1 MAELHKHV
9 LKGLEKAELLLD
21 QFPMIALNSGVT
33 VCNFSSFH
41 SYKFNTGET
50 LPKCTKETA
59 DRHSMKTIEHKTERW
74 KGFETIETNR
84 YVHQDWS
91 YLDTK
96 EHAARLNKE
105 GIAWFKE
112 KGLDRDN
119 PDWYDLELNMLI
131 QKHTLKDLT
140 VLANM
145 DKLDIILI
153 PRPVQ
158 EILNENWQNDPDIYK
173 IRLKARTCRKL
184 DSRDN
189 SQGIYSNKF
198 CR

>member
-1 MAELHKHV
+1 MNKDAGVPESGHNKNFIFDNTQVDATGNPLGALMV
-9 LKGLEKAELLLD
+9 KGMNHTTSK
-21 QFPMIALNSGVT
+21 
-33 VCNFSSFH
+33 
-41 SYKFNTGET
+41 
-50 LPKCTKETA
+50 
-59 DRHSMKTIEHKTERW
+59 
-74 KGFETIETNR
+74 KG
-84 YVHQDWS
+84 D
-91 YLDTK
+91 
-96 EHAARLNKE
+96 ARLNKE

>member
-1 MAELHKHV
+1 
-9 LKGLEKAELLLD
+9 
-21 QFPMIALNSGVT
+21 
-33 VCNFSSFH
+33 
-41 SYKFNTGET
+41 
-50 LPKCTKETA
+50 
-59 DRHSMKTIEHKTERW
+59 MKTIEHKTERW